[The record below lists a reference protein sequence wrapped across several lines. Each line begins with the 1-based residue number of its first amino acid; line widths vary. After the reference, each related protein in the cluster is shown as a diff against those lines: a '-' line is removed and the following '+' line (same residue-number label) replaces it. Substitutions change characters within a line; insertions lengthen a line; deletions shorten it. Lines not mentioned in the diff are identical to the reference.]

1 LRLRIIGACVVV
13 AALAI
18 AGLVWANWARIA
30 VAVAPN
36 KVAAQSRSEAARQA
50 DELFW
55 QTFHGGRYDEI
66 QPALEALTAAYLET
80 PDDAVTASHIAWL
93 HVWRVS
99 ERSRLAA
106 IPATITDDIR
116 VSRRYFHEAVE
127 LNSADARYL
136 GFLAS
141 MTLAEGTI
149 DKEEAT
155 LRRGYYMLLD
165 AIRAWPEFNLFTG
178 GFVLSQKPAGSDQ
191 FKEGLE
197 WQWRTLDLCAGGT
210 VDRANPDY
218 AKYMTLETKEGQ
230 KRVCWNSWIAPHNFE
245 GFLLNMG
252 DMLVKSGDWQTARK
266 IYANARLAREY
277 PTWPYRDVLE
287 ERVKSAVANVASFNA
302 PAGGDKPVMMIN
314 SKFACMACHQQ

>member
-1 LRLRIIGACVVV
+1 LRLRVIGACAGLAAVV
-13 AALAI
+13 I

-30 VAVAPN
+30 VAVAPK

-55 QTFHGGRYDEI
+55 QALHRGRYEGI
-66 QPALEALTAAYLET
+66 QTALEFLTAAYLPT
-80 PDDAVTASHIAWL
+80 PDDAVTAAHIAWL

-99 ERSRLAA
+99 ERTRLTD

-116 VSRRYFHEAVE
+116 VSRRYFQEAVE
-127 LNSADARYL
+127 LNSSDARYL

-155 LRRGYYMLLD
+155 LRRGYFMLLE
-165 AIRAWPEFNLFTG
+165 AIRVWPEFNLFTG
-178 GFVLSQKPAGSDQ
+178 GYVLSQRPSNSDQ

-197 WQWRTLDLCAGGT
+197 WQWRTLDLCVGEKI
-210 VDRANPDY
+210 DRANPDY

-245 GFLLNMG
+245 GFFLNMG
-252 DMLVKSGDWQTARK
+252 DMLVKSGDWRTAQK
-266 IYANARLAREY
+266 IYANAKLAREY
-277 PTWPYRDVLE
+277 PIWPHRDVLE
-287 ERVKSAVANVASFNA
+287 QHLQSAEANVTAFNA
-302 PAGGDKPVMMIN
+302 QTNADKPVVMIN
-314 SKFACMACHQQ
+314 STIACMACHQQ